1 MSFRIVIPA
10 RYGAQRLPG
19 KPLAPDRRP
28 AADRARLAS
37 RERRWCAREVV
48 VATDDSRIADA
59 VRAFGGA
66 VEMTAP
72 ELPSGTDR
80 CAAVAEARGW
90 DEDEVVVNLQGDEP
104 LMPPRVLRQVA
115 ELLAADAAA
124 DIATLCLPLATLAE
138 FLDPNVVKV
147 VASED
152 GGAHVLLARADPLGP
167 RRGREPVPG
176 RAPFPRPPPH
186 SVVQTSH
193 RGACRHLGIYAYRV
207 GALLRLTATP
217 PCELERIEKL
227 EQLRALWCG
236 MRIRVETACEPVG
249 TGVDTPEDLAR
260 VAALIERMESG
271 R

>member
-10 RYGAQRLPG
+10 RHGAQRLPG
-19 KPLAPDRRP
+19 KPLREIAGRP
-28 AADRARLAS
+28 LIEHVWRRAREAG
-37 RERRWCAREVV
+37 AREVV
-48 VATDDSRIADA
+48 VATDDTRIADA
-59 VRAFGGA
+59 VRRFGGT

-115 ELLAADAAA
+115 DLLAADPAAA
-124 DIATLCLPLATLAE
+124 IATLCLPLTSLAE

-152 GGAHVLLARADPLGP
+152 GAALYFSRAPIPWDRDAGSGGP
-167 RRGREPVPG
+167 TTTPGVIPVPVIQ
-176 RAPFPRPPPH
+176 
-186 SVVQTSH
+186 SSH
-193 RGACRHLGIYAYRV
+193 RSACRHLGLYAYRV

-260 VAALIERMESG
+260 VATLITQLESDG
-271 R
+271 